1 MKIYL
6 VYKNGGL
13 IDTFSNY
20 NSAIVK
26 VHDML
31 RMDEYVDSIDR
42 GKVSVDV
49 GKDKVFW
56 MYGDDK
62 IYSIVM
68 KKVRP

>member
-6 VYKNGGL
+6 VYKKGNL
-13 IDTFSNY
+13 IDMFSNY
-20 NSAIVK
+20 NSAVVS

-31 RMDEYVDSIDR
+31 RMDEYVHSIDR
-42 GKVSVDV
+42 GKVVVDV

-56 MYGDDK
+56 MYGGDK
-62 IYSIVM
+62 MYSIIM